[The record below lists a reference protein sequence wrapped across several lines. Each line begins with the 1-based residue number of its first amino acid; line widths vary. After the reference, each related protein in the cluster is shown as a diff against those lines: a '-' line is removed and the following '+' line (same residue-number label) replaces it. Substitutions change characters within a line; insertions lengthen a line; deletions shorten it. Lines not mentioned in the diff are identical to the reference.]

1 MFQYLLILLAGLAV
15 IGGPSLASVAST
27 GPSMDY
33 VVAFGVALL
42 LKPWLAGHFE

>member
-1 MFQYLLILLAGLAV
+1 MFQYLLILLAGVAV
-15 IGGPSLASVAST
+15 INGPSLSALVAG

-33 VVAFGVALL
+33 MVALGVALL

>member
-15 IGGPSLASVAST
+15 IGEPALSSLASLGS
-27 GPSMDY
+27 SMDY

-42 LKPWLAGHFE
+42 LKPWLERQFG